1 MENAAL
7 HELNVHS
14 YPNNIAKATLE
25 LAGEISKDDALQ
37 KQSPTSHYEKWVWGY
52 LKWSNYLKRQEL
64 DPKHH
69 RRLQLAEMSIKW
81 RH

>member
-1 MENAAL
+1 MKSSVRVCFDLTPKEKREKKMENAAL

-37 KQSPTSHYEKWVWGY
+37 KQSPTSHYEKWV
-52 LKWSNYLKRQEL
+52 
-64 DPKHH
+64 
-69 RRLQLAEMSIKW
+69 
-81 RH
+81 